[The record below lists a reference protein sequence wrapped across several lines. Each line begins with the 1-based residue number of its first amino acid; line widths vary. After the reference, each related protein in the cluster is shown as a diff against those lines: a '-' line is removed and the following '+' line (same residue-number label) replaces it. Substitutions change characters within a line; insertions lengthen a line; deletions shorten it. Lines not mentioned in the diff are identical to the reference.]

1 MEAMS
6 TGVIILV
13 LAVTVIVGAYL
24 LGVYFRRR
32 EADTR
37 PNAPA
42 ARPLPKLFVSNA
54 EREEQAVINWLLS
67 QAFEQ
72 TGIKVADD
80 KIAYG
85 RIADAA
91 RQAVQELRSQ
101 PSASISLPFL
111 TADASGPKHFEIRL
125 TREVLKELARY

>member
-1 MEAMS
+1 MGITS
-6 TGVIILV
+6 IVVIAL
-13 LAVTVIVGAYL
+13 LVIVVAYV
-24 LGVYFRRR
+24 LGVYFRQR
-32 EADTR
+32 EAGPR
-37 PNAPA
+37 PNPAA
-42 ARPLPKLFVSNA
+42 ARPLPKLFVSSA

-85 RIADAA
+85 RITEAA
-91 RQAVQELRSQ
+91 RKAVQELRSQ

>member
-1 MEAMS
+1 MDTMS
-6 TGVIILV
+6 YVVVIIV
-13 LAVTVIVGAYL
+13 LAVVVVVTAYL
-24 LGVYFRRR
+24 LGVYYRRR
-32 EADTR
+32 EGGDR
-37 PNAPA
+37 PPSA

-72 TGIKVADD
+72 TGVRVAED

-85 RIADAA
+85 RIAEAA
-91 RQAVQELRSQ
+91 RKAVQELRSQ
-101 PSASISLPFL
+101 STTNISLPFL